1 MPPVNIDPIQIGQ
14 LIEAVKNMNED
25 IKQLNNKVDTLQKE
39 VQSLID
45 LRNNGKGILMGLM
58 IAGGSL
64 GAAVTHVLEKIK

>member
-1 MPPVNIDPIQIGQ
+1 MPPTQIDPIQIGQ
-14 LIEAVKNMNED
+14 LIEAVKNMSED
-25 IKQLNNKVDTLQKE
+25 IKQLNAKVDKLQTE

-64 GAAVTHVLEKIK
+64 GAAVTHFLEKIK